1 MLYMLF
7 VALLVDSADLV
18 PDENVPLKRSHS
30 G

>member
-7 VALLVDSADLV
+7 LTLLVDSADLG
-18 PDENVPLKRSHS
+18 PDESVPLKRSHS